1 MSYIFEELKSDKTNR
16 VMSPEKD
23 IRFEEKYTSTLA
35 ATGGL
40 YLTETEHN
48 ITINR
53 RAVPTLQEPDTE
65 VTEAYRALETEIV
78 NHLIS
83 QEQNE
88 QH

>member
-1 MSYIFEELKSDKTNR
+1 
-16 VMSPEKD
+16 MSPEKD

-35 ATGGL
+35 ATGGV
-40 YLTETEHN
+40 YLTEAEHD

-53 RAVPTLQEPDTE
+53 AVSIQRAPDAD